1 MDPINKYRP
10 YIILVLFLLISSILA
25 FIFSSGQSRFQTAEP
40 TSFDEGWVWVDG
52 MDVTPIP
59 SLPTKLDVEA
69 GQSITISNIL
79 PEEFHV
85 MKTIMVRTSLQ
96 DVKVEVDGFTIYEKY
111 YQDDSKL
118 PPYASMWHMIEV
130 PIHSEGRT
138 ITITLSSPYEA
149 MSGTLNYL
157 FYGETSQ
164 LYAYMFRTYGY
175 RLAVGLFVLL
185 AGLLMMIVSFFI
197 KKGEGLRYTYLGLFA
212 VTLSFWIIA
221 ESRMIQWFTGNEFII
236 GSLAY
241 ISLAIFP
248 IPMLYYLKNYIVFQ
262 YKHLYHVLIGIFY
275 VQSILITVF
284 HAFDIS
290 DYFESVIYTQVFLV
304 IGIIVVITTLVLEM
318 VRNKSTEARKV
329 LKYFSFL
336 LVFVLI
342 ELINF
347 IIGNFEDTSVFA
359 LTGVGLLMVLMLI
372 NYVSYLIGRLKLSYE
387 KELYERLAYQ
397 DWLTGGKNRLKFELD
412 YDIYFKDEVL
422 KKQLRLIYFDLDY
435 LKQVNDQYGHQEGD
449 QIIKKG
455 FELIES
461 NFGGFGSC
469 YRIGGDE
476 FSCLVLGMDDLTYKT
491 MTNAFRSEI
500 LAYDETLPY
509 DFRISMGTSMYQD
522 GIDRSPDTMM
532 KRADDDMYWDKCSFK
547 GTCKRPQKE

>member
-1 MDPINKYRP
+1 MSKINTYRP
-10 YIILVLFLLISSILA
+10 YIILGLFLLISGILA
-25 FIFSSGQSRFQTAEP
+25 LVFSTGQSRLQTTEP
-40 TSFDEGWVWVDG
+40 IKFNENWVLVDG
-52 MDVTPIP
+52 VNQTPI
-59 SLPTKLDVEA
+59 SIIPTKLDVEA
-69 GQSITISNIL
+69 NQPIILSNTL
-79 PEEFHV
+79 PEAFHV
-85 MKTIMVRTSLQ
+85 MKTIMIRTSLQ
-96 DVKVEVDGFTIYEKY
+96 DVSVEIDGVIIYEKY
-111 YQDDSKL
+111 YQEDSKL
-118 PPYASMWHMIEV
+118 PPYASMWHMVEV
-130 PIHSEGRT
+130 PVHSEGKT
-138 ITITLSSPYEA
+138 ITMTLTSPYEA
-149 MSGTLNYL
+149 MSGTVNYIY
-157 FYGETSQ
+157 YGDTAE
-164 LYAYMFRTYGY
+164 LYAHMFREYGY
-175 RLAVGLFVLL
+175 RLAVGLFVLM

-236 GSLAY
+236 GALAY

-248 IPMLYYLKNYIVFQ
+248 IPMLYYLKNYIVIR
-262 YKHLYHVLIGIFY
+262 YKHLYHVLIGVFY
-275 VQSILITVF
+275 IQSILITVF
-284 HAFDIS
+284 HALDIS
-290 DYFESVIYTQVFLV
+290 DYFESVIYTQIFLV
-304 IGIIVVITTLVLEM
+304 LGIIVVITTLVLEAIQ
-318 VRNKSTEARKV
+318 NHSQEARKIM
-329 LKYFSFL
+329 KYFSFL
-336 LVFVLI
+336 LVFVLF

-347 IIGNFEDTSVFA
+347 LMGNFENTSIFA

-372 NYVSYLIGRLKLSYE
+372 NYVSYLIKRLKLSYE

-449 QIIKKG
+449 KIIKKG

-476 FSCLVLGMDDLTYKT
+476 FSCLVLGMDDLSYKT
-491 MTNAFRSEI
+491 MTMAFRSDI
-500 LAYDETLPY
+500 QAYDETLPY
-509 DFRISMGTSMYQD
+509 DFRISMGTSVYQD
-522 GIDRSPDTMM
+522 GIDRNPDSMM

>member
-1 MDPINKYRP
+1 MGKINTYRP
-10 YIILVLFLLISSILA
+10 YIILGLFLLISGILA
-25 FIFSSGQSRFQTAEP
+25 LVFSTGESRFQTVDP
-40 TSFDEGWVWVDG
+40 TQYNENWIWIDG
-52 MDVTPIP
+52 VEETPLD
-59 SLPTKLDVEA
+59 SLPIKLDVEA
-69 GQSITISNIL
+69 GTDVVISNIL

-85 MKTIMVRTSLQ
+85 AKTIMVRTSLQ
-96 DVKVEVDGFTIYEKY
+96 DLTVEVDGVIIYEKL
-111 YQDDSKL
+111 YQEDSKL
-118 PPYASMWHMIEV
+118 PPYASMWHMIEIPV
-130 PIHSEGRT
+130 HSEGKE

-149 MSGTLNYL
+149 MSGTLNYIY
-157 FYGETSQ
+157 YGETSQ
-164 LYAYMFRTYGY
+164 LYAYMFRTYRY

-185 AGLLMMIVSFFI
+185 AGLLMMVASFFI

-236 GSLAY
+236 GALAY

-248 IPMLYYLKNYIVFQ
+248 IPMLYYLKNYIVVQ

-275 VQSILITVF
+275 VQSVAITAF

-290 DYFESVIYTQVFLV
+290 DYFETVIYTQVFLV
-304 IGIIVVITTLVLEM
+304 LGIIMVITTLVIEM
-318 VRNKSTEARKV
+318 VKNKSQEARKV

-336 LVFVLI
+336 LIFVLM

-347 IIGNFEDTSVFA
+347 IVGNFEKTSVYT

-372 NYVSYLIGRLKLSYE
+372 NYVGYLIGRLKLSYE

-397 DWLTGGKNRLKFELD
+397 DWLTGGKNRLKFEMD
-412 YDIYFKDEVL
+412 YDIYFRDEVL

-449 QIIKKG
+449 MIIKKG

-476 FSCLVLGMDDLTYKT
+476 FSCLVLNMDEITYKT
-491 MTNAFRSEI
+491 MTFAFRAEI
-500 LAYDETLPY
+500 EAYDETLPY
-509 DFRISMGTSMYQD
+509 DFRISMGTSVFKE
-522 GIDRSPDTMM
+522 GIDKNPV
-532 KRADDDMYWDKCSFK
+532 
-547 GTCKRPQKE
+547 E